1 MILMGLFQLKIFC
14 IPYVYVNVV
23 HAYLYTHAAVNS
35 EYTLVGMYLWAN
47 AYTDS

>member
-14 IPYVYVNVV
+14 IPHVYVNVV